1 MRRLILSILMLL
13 LPLQWSAAAVAEYCL
28 HEKAPP
34 AQQHLGHHAHEH
46 KADAGRDDSG
56 NKSGKT
62 FDNDCA
68 SCLAQCFHAVAR
80 SVDSPSVLSSTGGS
94 SVYIAFMPDPL
105 LHSLFR
111 PPLITFA

>member
-1 MRRLILSILMLL
+1 MSRLILSILMLL

-28 HEKAPP
+28 HEKAPA

-46 KADAGRDDSG
+46 KGEDGRADSK

-68 SCLAQCFHAVAR
+68 SCLAQCFHAVVH
-80 SVDSPSVLSSTGGS
+80 SVDSPPAALSSGGS